1 MNIIDRITL
10 LRAGYS
16 RKEIDAMIEEDRKA
30 AEQETE
36 MLKQAAVAP
45 AEAQKPAVSEP
56 EEKEPEKIPSAP
68 EPDYKAEY
76 EKEKAVREALQEEN
90 RRRDNKGNDIS
101 DEQALKD
108 LVSSF
113 I

>member
-36 MLKQAAVAP
+36 MLKQAAEAP
-45 AEAQKPAVSEP
+45 AEVPKPAVSEP
-56 EEKEPEKIPSAP
+56 EKTPSAT